1 MAVSRYF
8 KVSPLVANRALI
20 FKVFICFFLTS
31 ILQLDNSSQRHI
43 MVLRLYHQEMSTMQ
57 VRLTRKPG
65 QKGTKELTLLYGEK
79 LVCVRYRYDKEKKRR
94 YKTVEIIVEESEWI
108 PNDALVL
115 VKVAWGERGISYK
128 VKKAGGVWNKS
139 KQAWELR
146 YDKVVE
152 LQLEDRMVKEWE
164 GEGGI

>member
-1 MAVSRYF
+1 MR
-8 KVSPLVANRALI
+8 
-20 FKVFICFFLTS
+20 
-31 ILQLDNSSQRHI
+31 
-43 MVLRLYHQEMSTMQ
+43 

-65 QKGTKELTLLYGEK
+65 QKGTKELTLLYGEE
-79 LVCVRYRYDKEKKRR
+79 LVCVRYRYDKEKRKR

-115 VKVAWGERGISYK
+115 VKVAWGEKEISYK
-128 VKKAGGVWNKS
+128 VKQAGGEWNKS

-152 LQLEDRMVKEWE
+152 LQLEDRLVKEWE
-164 GEGGI
+164 DGDGI

>member
-1 MAVSRYF
+1 
-8 KVSPLVANRALI
+8 
-20 FKVFICFFLTS
+20 
-31 ILQLDNSSQRHI
+31 
-43 MVLRLYHQEMSTMQ
+43 MVLRSFHQEMSSMR

-65 QKGTKELTLLYGEK
+65 QKGTKELTLLYGKK
-79 LVCVRYRYDKEKKRR
+79 LVCVRYRYDIEKRRR

-115 VKVAWGERGISYK
+115 VKVAWGEKEISYK
-128 VKKAGGVWNKS
+128 VKMAGGVWNKG

-152 LQLEDRMVKEWE
+152 LQLEDRLVKEWE
-164 GEGGI
+164 GEGKYLDIEPGY